1 MDRLKTYFLYLTVFT
16 TGAAVLIIE
25 IMGTRVLA
33 PFYGSTIYVW
43 SSLIAVT
50 LGFLALGYWL
60 GGKFADIIH
69 LPFHFYFIILLA
81 GISITALYQYK
92 WSIILFSDF
101 FGVQYGPLPAS
112 TLFFGPTFFLLG
124 MVTPYAIRLVSESVE
139 TAGTQAGRIFAF
151 STVGSV
157 VGAIAS
163 GFVIIPLLPL
173 SQILYLISFILIALS
188 AVGIAVF
195 SQFRFFSSYSI
206 ILITVA
212 FIAFAVAGYF
222 LKQADLPK
230 MRLLGHGIY
239 ESGEVLFE
247 KDTFIANYRLVGIP
261 TADGVVVCLLVDAT
275 RQGCVGPRSPSTN
288 ILYGFITTLQ
298 KELVPEESDV
308 LMLGAGIGVI
318 PYYGIP
324 ESFSYD
330 IVDIN
335 PHTEKIFEMAGT
347 KTNPE
352 RDTIII
358 DEARSYLIR
367 TDKKYDLIWNDTFGN
382 AKPVSHLMTKEAYEL
397 ARERLKPGGVYLTS
411 LLGEA
416 KQSDALVS
424 GTVSTL
430 QSVFEN
436 VLMTKGREM
445 SKKKNIWF
453 LASDTPLSKDRINA
467 AFGASLEKSGSQRE
481 FYMTMY
487 TFAEPELEGT
497 IITDDYNPVE
507 YFWAQYIKKF
517 EDIAAFRLHFK
528 HLTPHDFIY

>member
-1 MDRLKTYFLYLTVFT
+1 MDKFRTYFLYLTVFA
-16 TGAAVLIIE
+16 TGAVVLIIE
-25 IMGTRVLA
+25 IMGTRLLA
-33 PFYGSTIYVW
+33 PFYGSTIFVW

-60 GGKFADIIH
+60 GGKLADKIH
-69 LPFHFYFIILLA
+69 RPFHFYFIILLA
-81 GISITALYQYK
+81 GISIAALYQFK
-92 WSIILFSDF
+92 WAIIAFSDL

-112 TLFFGPTFFLLG
+112 TLFFGPTLFLLG

-195 SQFRFFSSYSI
+195 SQFRFFSSYKI
-206 ILITVA
+206 ILIAVA
-212 FIAFAVAGYF
+212 FIAFAAVGYL
-222 LKQADLPK
+222 LKQADLPNT
-230 MRLLGHGIY
+230 RLQGHGY
-239 ESGEVLFE
+239 YGKAEVLFE
-247 KDTFIANYRLVGIP
+247 KDTFIANYRLVSIP
-261 TADGVVVCLLVDAT
+261 TEDGFLLCLLVDAT
-275 RQGCVGPRSPSTN
+275 RQGCVGPRLQDNPN
-288 ILYGFITTLQ
+288 LFYAFITTLQ
-298 KELVPEESDV
+298 YPGGYGHYFHAFITGLQKELLPEEADV
-308 LMLGAGIGVI
+308 LMLGAGIGLM

-335 PHTEKIFEMAGT
+335 PHTERIFELAGA
-347 KTNPE
+347 KINPE

-358 DEARSYLIR
+358 DEARRYLIR
-367 TDKKYDLIWNDTFGN
+367 TDKKYDFIWNDTFGN
-382 AKPVSHLMTKEAYEL
+382 ASPVSHLMTKEAYEL
-397 ARERLKPGGVYLTS
+397 ARERLKPGGVYLTTVI
-411 LLGEA
+411 GEA

-436 VLMTKGREM
+436 VLITQGQ
-445 SKKKNIWF
+445 SSPLIW
-453 LASDTPLSKDRINA
+453 LIASDTPLSEDRIN
-467 AFGASLEKSGSQRE
+467 GAS
-481 FYMTMY
+481 FY
-487 TFAEPELEGT
+487 TFVEPELEGT

-507 YFWAQYIKKF
+507 HFWAKYIRNYKS
-517 EDIAAFRLHFK
+517 IAAFRQSFK
-528 HLTPHDFIY
+528 YLMFHDFIY